1 MLILLKQFLCAKL
14 VNVTGACR
22 RSRGFLIEE
31 PVVLTFDEEL
41 NEPVDKTLDSVLHPQ
56 FKPSATLGYIT
67 PLINFLPNNLLILFD
82 DAEWR

>member
-1 MLILLKQFLCAKL
+1 VLILLKQFLCAKL

-22 RSRGFLIEE
+22 RSRGFLIDE

-56 FKPSATLGYIT
+56 FKPSATLGYNSSYKFST
-67 PLINFLPNNLLILFD
+67 
-82 DAEWR
+82 